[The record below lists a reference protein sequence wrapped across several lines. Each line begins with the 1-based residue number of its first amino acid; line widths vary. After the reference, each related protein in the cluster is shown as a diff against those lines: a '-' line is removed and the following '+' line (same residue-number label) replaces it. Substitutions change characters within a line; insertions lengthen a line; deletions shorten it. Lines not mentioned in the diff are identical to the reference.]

1 MAELEG
7 EFAGKLRLPL
17 PPVFSGN
24 PEDWEEWH
32 WNFTIY
38 VSLFDASISELL
50 ERAATSDA
58 EILDTHFDMPGFS
71 QERRAE
77 LLRFSRKLHVLLAN
91 LTSGAA
97 KLVVRQNIRGNGFET
112 WRRLLQKFSMP
123 NAQRE
128 HALLAQV
135 LDWKFNAHSF
145 EQDFNAWETVKVRYE
160 TLTGTS
166 LPDGVLIAT
175 LLNKTSGPLQ
185 QHLRLNSTSIRTY
198 PQMREVIVSYFRSR
212 LMLHGTAS
220 HTSASSQGPAPMDV
234 GALKGKYGNFKGK
247 KGKGKGFGFKGKG
260 GKGGFGH
267 WNFMK
272 GKGKGGKTG
281 MKGNFKGSGKGKG
294 KEFGGKKGTS
304 GKSNIVCWTCGQSG
318 HTSRECHQQYR
329 VSAVD
334 ETSVEDWLGDQD
346 SWQDFG
352 DAWDPSW
359 DETSTWIAIDDF
371 GWPYSWD
378 DDSGLE

>member
-38 VSLFDASISELL
+38 VSLSDASISELL
-50 ERAATSDA
+50 DRAALSDT
-58 EILDTHFDMPGFS
+58 EILDTHFDMPTFP

-145 EQDFNAWETVKVRYE
+145 EQDFKRM
-160 TLTGTS
+160 G
-166 LPDGVLIAT
+166 
-175 LLNKTSGPLQ
+175 
-185 QHLRLNSTSIRTY
+185 NS
-198 PQMREVIVSYFRSR
+198 E
-212 LMLHGTAS
+212 
-220 HTSASSQGPAPMDV
+220 SSV
-234 GALKGKYGNFKGK
+234 
-247 KGKGKGFGFKGKG
+247 
-260 GKGGFGH
+260 
-267 WNFMK
+267 
-272 GKGKGGKTG
+272 
-281 MKGNFKGSGKGKG
+281 
-294 KEFGGKKGTS
+294 
-304 GKSNIVCWTCGQSG
+304 
-318 HTSRECHQQYR
+318 
-329 VSAVD
+329 
-334 ETSVEDWLGDQD
+334 
-346 SWQDFG
+346 
-352 DAWDPSW
+352 
-359 DETSTWIAIDDF
+359 
-371 GWPYSWD
+371 
-378 DDSGLE
+378 